1 MHQVVR
7 LFERGLAVAGAVL
20 GACDIWVVLEISAAE
35 ALRTDPVV
43 IAVDHLSVGELGP
56 VRLFAPGVVTAIF
69 EPVSITHQDVLPLA
83 ARAVLRATGSFSL

>member
-56 VRLFAPGVVTAIF
+56 VRLFAPLLGVVTAIF
-69 EPVSITHQDVLPLA
+69 EPVRIAHQAVLPLA
-83 ARAVLRATGSFSL
+83 A